1 MAQHLGQPWGRCSR
15 EKEEREHEGKSKK
28 DEDKEEEEEEEEEDG
43 PMDGLVGQFR
53 LLACLDSRR

>member
-28 DEDKEEEEEEEEEDG
+28 EEDKEEEEEEELKKKRHNCSPESTGSSGEC
-43 PMDGLVGQFR
+43 PL
-53 LLACLDSRR
+53 SH